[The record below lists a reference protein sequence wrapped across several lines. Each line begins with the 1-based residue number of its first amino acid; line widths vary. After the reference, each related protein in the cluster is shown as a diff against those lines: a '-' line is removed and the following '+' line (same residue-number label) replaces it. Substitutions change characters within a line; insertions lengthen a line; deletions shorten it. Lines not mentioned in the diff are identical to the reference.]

1 MLRSPS
7 VRERSS
13 IQRLLQ
19 VVTNFAQPAASDARG
34 GDTQRRERHYAALI
48 AAIVATSGKIRL
60 DSVHLCDSSHRASP
74 TSPRLERGM
83 TSGLG
88 QKSFRDFCAHCGLH
102 AEWCFAVDP
111 RSRGKL
117 RFFSVALGRH
127 CSACDTCNEV
137 VPAHKEFSRAK
148 QTPVP
153 LIL

>member
-74 TSPRLERGM
+74 TSPSLKRG
-83 TSGLG
+83 TIFGLG
-88 QKSFRDFCAHCGLH
+88 LRSFRDFCVHCGFH
-102 AEWCFAVDP
+102 AGWCFAMDL
-111 RSRGKL
+111 RSIGKL
-117 RFFSVALGRH
+117 CFSFSSVA
-127 CSACDTCNEV
+127 
-137 VPAHKEFSRAK
+137 
-148 QTPVP
+148 
-153 LIL
+153 